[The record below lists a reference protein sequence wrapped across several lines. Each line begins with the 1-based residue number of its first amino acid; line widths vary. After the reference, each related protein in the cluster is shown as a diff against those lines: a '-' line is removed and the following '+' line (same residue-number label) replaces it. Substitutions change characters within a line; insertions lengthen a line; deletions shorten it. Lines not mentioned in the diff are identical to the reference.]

1 MEVHRAYGSDA
12 ALRVHKL
19 GGLLGIMRHMQA
31 IHHCDESSS
40 GFGIVLL
47 DPPFPPRVL
56 ARGSFVASRI
66 NFGARLCL

>member
-47 DPPFPPRVL
+47 DPPSPL
-56 ARGSFVASRI
+56 ES
-66 NFGARLCL
+66 